1 MDASTASGLA
11 AFGMIGTL
19 FAFILA
25 VLWVLV
31 PFAIFGIKGLL
42 RDLIS
47 EQRKTQEMLAAIGR
61 QLRYGDARLPEHRV
75 AAP

>member
-11 AFGMIGTL
+11 AFGIFGTL
-19 FAFILA
+19 FAVVLAIL
-25 VLWVLV
+25 WIFV

-42 RDLIS
+42 RDLIT
-47 EQRKTQEMLAAIGR
+47 EQHKTQELLSAIGR
-61 QLRYGDARLPEHRV
+61 QLRDGDARLPEHRV